1 MPTLLYHGERLTSS
15 DCRERLSVRFR
26 SAPPGLPGEV
36 ASGDRR
42 LMSCVRSRDNASVDG
57 GSNGGQQDGR
67 REVHTIPLGAKGAF
81 TLLVTPEHL
90 ANRFK
95 DSILPPVLATPLMI
109 LAMENAALNAI
120 RSYLEPGES
129 AVGTAVD
136 VRHIAATPA
145 GQRVTA
151 EAEVT
156 LVEDRRIV
164 FAVTARDEI
173 EEIGSGTHERMVVDL
188 QRIARRLE
196 AKRRPR

>member
-1 MPTLLYHGERLTSS
+1 M
-15 DCRERLSVRFR
+15 
-26 SAPPGLPGEV
+26 
-36 ASGDRR
+36 
-42 LMSCVRSRDNASVDG
+42 
-57 GSNGGQQDGR
+57 
-67 REVHTIPLGAKGAF
+67 HTIPLGTQGAF

-129 AVGTAVD
+129 AVGTVVD
-136 VRHIAATPA
+136 IRHIAATPA

-173 EEIGSGTHERMVVDL
+173 EEIGNGTHERMVVDL
-188 QRIARRLE
+188 RRIAKRLD
-196 AKRRPR
+196 AKRRRERAT